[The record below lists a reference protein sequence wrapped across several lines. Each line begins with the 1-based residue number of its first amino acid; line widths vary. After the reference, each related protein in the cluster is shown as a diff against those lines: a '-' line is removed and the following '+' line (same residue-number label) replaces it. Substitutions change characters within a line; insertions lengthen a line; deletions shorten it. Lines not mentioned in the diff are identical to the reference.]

1 MIKRIYSH
9 KTYKNHLFERKK
21 RSSFINKK
29 LFFLLMVLC
38 AVGLYYLSYS
48 DIFQIQKT
56 DIRGND
62 NIKKDDIENI
72 ILAQMKKSRF
82 IFFPQK
88 NIFFLNKKE
97 IGDIMFNKFALDEFD
112 IKKKLFHNL
121 QITLKE
127 KKPFIVWIENKKS
140 YYVDEKGIAISQVEQ
155 FDAKKENFKDYNI
168 LRHNIIYK
176 NLPIIQNIINEKN
189 YATNEIII
197 NNDLL
202 LKLKRLL
209 QSINNIVKININFF
223 EINGNEKYITI
234 NTAEGWKIY
243 FSLED
248 DIDSQIKKLE
258 LILDN
263 KSKVGK
269 IIDYID
275 LRYGD
280 KIFYK

>member
-1 MIKRIYSH
+1 MIKKIYYH
-9 KTYKNHLFERKK
+9 KTYKNHLFGRKK

-29 LFFLLMVLC
+29 FFFLLIVLF
-38 AVGLYYLSYS
+38 AVGLYYLLYS

-56 DIRGND
+56 DIRGNE

-72 ILAQMKKSRF
+72 ILAQMEKKRF

-97 IGDIMFNKFALDEFD
+97 VEDIIYGTFALEDVYV
-112 IKKKLFHNL
+112 KKNFFHGL

-140 YYVDEKGIAISQVEQ
+140 YYVDDKGTAISQVEQ
-155 FDAKKENFKDYNI
+155 FDTQKENFKDYNI

-176 NLPIIQNIINEKN
+176 NLPIIQNIANQKN
-189 YATNEIII
+189 YIINEIII
-197 NNDLL
+197 NNELL
-202 LKLKRLL
+202 SKIKKLIVSIKR
-209 QSINNIVKININFF
+209 IVKININFF
-223 EINGNEKYITI
+223 EININEKYITI
-234 NTAEGWKIY
+234 ITAEGWKIY

>member
-1 MIKRIYSH
+1 
-9 KTYKNHLFERKK
+9 
-21 RSSFINKK
+21 
-29 LFFLLMVLC
+29 MVLC
-38 AVGLYYLSYS
+38 AVGLYYLAYS
-48 DIFQIQKT
+48 DIFQVQKIDIQ
-56 DIRGND
+56 GND
-62 NIKKDDIENI
+62 NIKKGDIENI
-72 ILAQMKKSRF
+72 ILAQMEKKRF

-88 NIFFLNKKE
+88 NIIFLNKKE
-97 IGDIMFNKFALDEFD
+97 AGDIMFSRFALDELD
-112 IKKKLFHNL
+112 IKKKLFHDL

-127 KKPFIVWIENKKS
+127 KKPYIVWIENKKS
-140 YYVDEKGIAISQVEQ
+140 YYVDEKGMVISQVEQ
-155 FDAKKENFKDYNI
+155 FDTQKENFKDYNI

-176 NLPIIQNIINEKN
+176 NLPIIQNIANQKN
-189 YATNEIII
+189 YLTNKIII
-197 NNDLL
+197 NNEIFSKIK
-202 LKLKRLL
+202 KLIK
-209 QSINNIVKININFF
+209 SINEVVKININFF
-223 EINGNEKYITI
+223 EINSNEKYITI
-234 NTAEGWKIY
+234 ITAEGWKIY

>member
-1 MIKRIYSH
+1 MIKKIYYH
-9 KTYKNHLFERKK
+9 KTYKNHLFGKKK
-21 RSSFINKK
+21 RNALINKK
-29 LFFLLMVLC
+29 LFFLFIILP
-38 AVGLYYLSYS
+38 AFGLYYVTYS
-48 DIFQIQKT
+48 NIFQIQKI
-56 DIRGND
+56 DIQGNE
-62 NIKKDDIENI
+62 NIKKDDIENT
-72 ILAQMKKSRF
+72 ILAQMEKKRF
-82 IFFPQK
+82 IVFPQK

-97 IGDIMFNKFALDEFD
+97 MGDTIYNTFSLEQVH
-112 IKKKLFHNL
+112 IKKNFFHGL

-155 FDAKKENFKDYNI
+155 FDAQKENFKDYNI

-176 NLPIIQNIINEKN
+176 NLPIIQNIASQK
-189 YATNEIII
+189 YYLKNEIII

-202 LKLKRLL
+202 LKIKKLI

-223 EINGNEKYITI
+223 EINDNEKYITI
-234 NTAEGWKIY
+234 ITAEGWKIY

-248 DIDSQIKKLE
+248 DIESQIKKLE